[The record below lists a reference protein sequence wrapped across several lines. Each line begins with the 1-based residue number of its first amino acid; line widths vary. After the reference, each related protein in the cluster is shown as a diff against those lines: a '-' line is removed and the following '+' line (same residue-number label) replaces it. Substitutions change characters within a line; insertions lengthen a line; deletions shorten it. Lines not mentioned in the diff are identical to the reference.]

1 MTKITTGI
9 RVLKPHL
16 VGARVA
22 LGLMATLTVP
32 LIPSLIVL
40 ANA

>member
-9 RVLKPHL
+9 LELKPHI
-16 VGARVA
+16 VGAKLA
-22 LGLMATLTVP
+22 LGLMATLTVF

-40 ANA
+40 ATA